1 MATHGAISKF
11 NPGRDDWSTWI
22 EQLKFYFAANKVTDN
37 DTKRSI
43 LLANVAPA
51 TFKLAKSLLG
61 TDFANSNFKKIV
73 DKLQEHYEP
82 APSPIVQRFKFN
94 TRSRQKGESVADYVA
109 ALRDIAQHCEY
120 DATLSDMLR
129 DRLVCGVNHTLI
141 QRWLLAEKDLTY
153 EKAYS
158 TAISIEAAERDHQN
172 LKDDKSVQPV
182 NYQSTKK
189 SDDKP

>member
-61 TDFANSNFKKIV
+61 TDFASSNFKKIV

-109 ALRDIAQHCEY
+109 ALRDIAQHCNKGPHVREGLQY
-120 DATLSDMLR
+120 RYFYRGSGTRSP
-129 DRLVCGVNHTLI
+129 
-141 QRWLLAEKDLTY
+141 E
-153 EKAYS
+153 S
-158 TAISIEAAERDHQN
+158 ER
-172 LKDDKSVQPV
+172 
-182 NYQSTKK
+182 
-189 SDDKP
+189 